1 MALVE
6 IRDVAKHYH
15 KGGQTI
21 KPLDGVTLDIESGE
35 FVSLMGS
42 SGTGKS
48 TLLNVIASI
57 DRPDTGTVTVNG
69 TEITTLSRSRLA
81 AWRAENIGY
90 IFQTH
95 NLIPVLTAYE
105 NVEMPLLLL
114 PMGRAE
120 RRKRIEIALAAVD
133 VLDRADHYP
142 RQLSG
147 GQEQR
152 VGIARAIVANPK
164 VVVADE
170 PTGDLDPETSDQILQ
185 LMTRLNNELNTTL
198 LMVTHD
204 AEAALIADRRFKLIQ
219 GRLVEQTEPSAVA
232 GSNNLSGNDGA
243 NP

>member
-6 IRDVAKHYH
+6 IRDVSKHYH

-21 KPLDGVTLDIESGE
+21 KPLDGVSLDIESGE
-35 FVSLMGS
+35 FISLMGA

-57 DRPDTGTVTVNG
+57 DRPDQGSVKIDGV
-69 TEITTLSRSRLA
+69 EIEGLSRTRLA
-81 AWRAENIGY
+81 RWRAANIGY

-120 RRKRIEIALAAVD
+120 RRRRIEIALAAVD
-133 VLDRADHYP
+133 LLDRADHYP
-142 RQLSG
+142 RQMSG

-152 VGIARAIVANPK
+152 AGIARAIVANPK

-170 PTGDLDPETSDQILQ
+170 PTGDLDPETSDQILN
-185 LMTRLNNELNTTL
+185 LLKRLNQELDTTL

-204 AEAALIADRRFKLIQ
+204 SDAAMIADRQFKLVN
-219 GRLVEQTEPSAVA
+219 GRLVETEMVA
-232 GSNNLSGNDGA
+232 T
-243 NP
+243 